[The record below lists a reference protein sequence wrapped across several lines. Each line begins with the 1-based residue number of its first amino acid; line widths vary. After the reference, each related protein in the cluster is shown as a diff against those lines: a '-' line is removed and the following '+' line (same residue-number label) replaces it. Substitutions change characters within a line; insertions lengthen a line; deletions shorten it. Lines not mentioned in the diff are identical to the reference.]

1 MVGQQMIM
9 EARQRTRYSQQPVP
23 SHPRARARQRQSSA
37 SVMYSIF
44 KPLMAI
50 GNALRSRFRLPE

>member
-9 EARQRTRYSQQPVP
+9 EARQRARTSQQPNP
-23 SHPRARARQRQSSA
+23 ARPRARARQRHTTPSL
-37 SVMYSIF
+37 MYSIF